1 MKNLKIN
8 LKISDRTVT
17 FERRSGEFEIEVVPY
32 QMNGKKITVVCVG
45 KLEDDS
51 TIKNSCEGSFAYS
64 WFTCGH
70 EDTPKFKTWKEVID
84 YKSCPESEYC
94 PHYLEVI
101 EGINS

>member
-17 FERRSGEFEIEVVPY
+17 FEWRSGEFEIEVVPY

-51 TIKNSCEGSFAYS
+51 TI
-64 WFTCGH
+64 
-70 EDTPKFKTWKEVID
+70 
-84 YKSCPESEYC
+84 
-94 PHYLEVI
+94 
-101 EGINS
+101 